1 MTSTKFRLRVLL
13 IHILIVVV
21 LLSIIMCINVF
32 LLKGKGLNTIS
43 IIILIIVLYL
53 IFTIYPSIMYYY
65 YGVYYLKYGLKIV
78 YDSIGGMLV
87 FLLSGYYCI
96 LFYINKNQWF
106 ANREKML
113 EDRKKEVGW

>member
-21 LLSIIMCINVF
+21 LLSVILCINFF
-32 LLKGKGLNTIS
+32 LLKGKGLNITPIIVL
-43 IIILIIVLYL
+43 IIILYV

-65 YGVYYLKYGLKIV
+65 YGVYYPKYGLKIV
-78 YDSIGGMLV
+78 YDPIGGVLV

-106 ANREKML
+106 ENRITIM
-113 EDRKKEVGW
+113 KERSK

>member
-78 YDSIGGMLV
+78 YDPIGGMLV

-106 ANREKML
+106 ENRITIMNERSK
-113 EDRKKEVGW
+113 

>member
-1 MTSTKFRLRVLL
+1 MTSAKFRLRIIL

-21 LLSIIMCINVF
+21 LLSVIMCINVF

-65 YGVYYLKYGLKIV
+65 YGVYYLKYGLKTV
-78 YDSIGGMLV
+78 YDPIGGMLV

-106 ANREKML
+106 EKRITIMN
-113 EDRKKEVGW
+113 ERSK

>member
-53 IFTIYPSIMYYY
+53 IFTIYQSIMYYY
-65 YGVYYLKYGLKIV
+65 YDVYYLKYGLKIV
-78 YDSIGGMLV
+78 YDLIGGMLV

-106 ANREKML
+106 ENRITIMNERSK
-113 EDRKKEVGW
+113 